1 MLVSEFKALA
11 TAQKAVI
18 KLQPQD
24 EILSEVMIRPRDM
37 KSKILGNEFDSP
49 SITAGFTSDDLG
61 SEIGTVMKL
70 KDGKDYYLKN
80 CGFNFGRVDYDSII
94 FRINIYNIK
103 NGLPG
108 DLLHQLPIYIT
119 VYRDQRSAEVDLRPY
134 NLHIDQDFI
143 LSLEWVQDLP
153 EKTKSLMFCA
163 GFFGNKVVYR
173 QVAEDV
179 WRDFPIG
186 IGMWCD
192 AEYEKH

>member
-1 MLVSEFKALA
+1 M
-11 TAQKAVI
+11 
-18 KLQPQD
+18 
-24 EILSEVMIRPRDM
+24 
-37 KSKILGNEFDSP
+37 
-49 SITAGFTSDDLG
+49 
-61 SEIGTVMKL
+61 
-70 KDGKDYYLKN
+70 
-80 CGFNFGRVDYDSII
+80 
-94 FRINIYNIK
+94 
-103 NGLPG
+103 
-108 DLLHQLPIYIT
+108 
-119 VYRDQRSAEVDLRPY
+119 DLRPY